1 MKRFTFTPVM
11 SFNGPR
17 NRNRNRIRIAM
28 AVVGAL
34 VCATASAVEY
44 DGKLPMY
51 PRGHNMNDMPASA
64 IAMGVPMVLET
75 ADPVHLVDLWYTSN
89 AKSCTRSAA
98 SGGIKYQCPT
108 GSIMIYAHGEN
119 TQIAFVPAMF
129 GGH

>member
-1 MKRFTFTPVM
+1 MRHST
-11 SFNGPR
+11 
-17 NRNRNRIRIAM
+17 RIAL
-28 AVVGAL
+28 ALAGAL
-34 VCATASAVEY
+34 VCAAASAMQF

-75 ADPVHLVDLWYTSN
+75 TDAVHLVDLWYTSN

-98 SGGIKYQCPT
+98 SGGVKYQCPS
-108 GSIMIYAHGEN
+108 GSIMIYAHGGN
-119 TQIAFVPAMF
+119 TQIAFVPAMASMF